1 MVIESVVDV
10 LELVET
16 DVLWEVE
23 LVDIEVELEVEEV
36 LVD

>member
-1 MVIESVVDV
+1 VVIESVVDV